1 MMRKRK
7 VIAFLVLAL
16 GIGFSSYAVFFAS
29 PSDGFLPSA
38 LTAPEGADPRFRF
51 GEREFSTSSEIS
63 AVRALDANLTNRVA
77 TRYAEEIIKM
87 NGDGSAIKEGGAL
100 SLPTQEKFEGLFDKA
115 LEDKFSFVP
124 FVEKDILILKDNS
137 PEAKKTY
144 FLLLQAL
151 TAPTM
156 KGVQKEIAA
165 LNLFFEK
172 QKTEELSLVV
182 SELNKKVGDILKIAV
197 PSDLKRFH
205 LQALNTF
212 QKKYSVFAA
221 IAEMES
227 DPVKT
232 FIAIEEIPSV
242 AEEMNTIITEIK
254 NRI

>member
-1 MMRKRK
+1 
-7 VIAFLVLAL
+7 LAL
-16 GIGFSSYAVFFAS
+16 GIGFSSYAFFFAS
-29 PSDGFLPSA
+29 PSADFLPTS
-38 LTAPEGADPRFRF
+38 LTAPEGADPRFQF
-51 GEREFSTSSEIS
+51 GEREFSTSTEIS
-63 AVRALDANLTNRVA
+63 AVRMLDANLTNRVA

-87 NGDGSAIKEGGAL
+87 NGDGTAIKEGGSL

-124 FVEKDILILKDNS
+124 FVEKDILISKDTS
-137 PEAKKTY
+137 PEARKTY

-151 TAPTM
+151 TAPSM
-156 KGVQKEIAA
+156 KGVQKEMTA

-172 QKTEELSLVV
+172 QRTEELSLVV
-182 SELNKKVGDILKIAV
+182 AELNKKVGDLLKIGV

-221 IAEMES
+221 VAEMES

-232 FIAIEEIPSV
+232 FIAIEEIPAV

-254 NRI
+254 NKI